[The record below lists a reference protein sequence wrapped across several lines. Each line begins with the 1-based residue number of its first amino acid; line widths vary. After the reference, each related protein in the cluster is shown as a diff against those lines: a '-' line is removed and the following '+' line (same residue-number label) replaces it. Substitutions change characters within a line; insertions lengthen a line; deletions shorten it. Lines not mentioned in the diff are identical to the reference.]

1 MSKKNIDYDG
11 MDNQGR
17 FTPERE
23 YFHLR
28 VWNTV
33 DWVIKGIIYMFLA
46 TGSLKDIE
54 IMDVVARVMLLIW
67 IILFIMLLTSN

>member
-28 VWNTV
+28 AWKTV
-33 DWVIKGIIYMFLA
+33 DWVLKGFIYIFLA
-46 TGSLKDIE
+46 TGSLEDVE

-67 IILFIMLLTSN
+67 IILFIILITSN

>member
-1 MSKKNIDYDG
+1 MGKKDLDYDG

-33 DWVIKGIIYMFLA
+33 DWIIKGIIYMFLA

-67 IILFIMLLTSN
+67 IILFIMLLTSS

>member
-1 MSKKNIDYDG
+1 MSKKEHDYDG

-17 FTPERE
+17 FIPEKE
-23 YFHLR
+23 HFHIR

-33 DWVIKGIIYMFLA
+33 DWIMKGILYSVLA

-54 IMDVVARVMLLIW
+54 IMDVVAKLMILTLA
-67 IILFIMLLTSN
+67 ILFIILITSN

>member
-1 MSKKNIDYDG
+1 MVKKNTDYDG

-17 FTPERE
+17 FTPERD

-28 VWNTV
+28 VWKTV
-33 DWVIKGIIYMFLA
+33 DWLIKGIAYIFVA

-54 IMDVVARVMLLIW
+54 IMDVVAWSLLLV
-67 IILFIMLLTSN
+67 IIFFYIQLIFNI

>member
-1 MSKKNIDYDG
+1 MGKKDLDYDG

-17 FTPERE
+17 FIPEKE
-23 YFHLR
+23 HFHIK

-33 DWVIKGIIYMFLA
+33 DWIIKGITYSFLA

-54 IMDVVARVMLLIW
+54 TVSYTH
-67 IILFIMLLTSN
+67 LTLPTIYAV

>member
-1 MSKKNIDYDG
+1 MGKKDLDYDG

-17 FTPERE
+17 FIPEKE
-23 YFHLR
+23 HFHIR

-33 DWVIKGIIYMFLA
+33 DWVIKGIIYSFLA

-67 IILFIMLLTSN
+67 IILFIILITSN

>member
-23 YFHLR
+23 YFHIR
-28 VWNTV
+28 AWKTV
-33 DWVIKGIIYMFLA
+33 DWLIKGIAYMFLA
-46 TGSLKDIE
+46 TGSLEDIE
-54 IMDVVARVMLLIW
+54 IMDVVARVMLLI
-67 IILFIMLLTSN
+67 IIVLLFML

>member
-17 FTPERE
+17 FMPEKE
-23 YFHLR
+23 HFHLTA
-28 VWNTV
+28 WKSI
-33 DWVIKGIIYMFLA
+33 DWIIKGFIYIFLA

-67 IILFIMLLTSN
+67 IILFIILLTSN

>member
-1 MSKKNIDYDG
+1 MSKKEHDYDG

-17 FTPERE
+17 FIPEKE
-23 YFHLR
+23 HFHIR

-33 DWVIKGIIYMFLA
+33 DWIMKGILYSVLA

-54 IMDVVARVMLLIW
+54 IMEVVAKLMILTLA
-67 IILFIMLLTSN
+67 ILFIILITSN

>member
-33 DWVIKGIIYMFLA
+33 DWIIKGIIYMFLA

-67 IILFIMLLTSN
+67 IILFIILITSN

>member
-33 DWVIKGIIYMFLA
+33 DWIIKGIIYVFLA

-67 IILFIMLLTSN
+67 IILFIMLLTSS

>member
-23 YFHLR
+23 YFHIKA
-28 VWNTV
+28 WKTV
-33 DWVIKGIIYMFLA
+33 DWIIKGIVYMFLA
-46 TGSLKDIE
+46 TGSLEDIE
-54 IMDVVARVMLLIW
+54 IMDVVARVMLLI
-67 IILFIMLLTSN
+67 IIVLLFML